1 MALLIIFGALFCL
14 LTLYRSSLLA
24 GIFALVERDLIAFRA
39 LNFLPSKRVIRAK
52 ESGTRFRSE
61 KVVDYFSTAN
71 AFFS

>member
-14 LTLYRSSLLA
+14 LTLYRGSLLA
-24 GIFALVERDLIAFRA
+24 GIIIRVEHDLMAGLA
-39 LNFLPSKRVIRAK
+39 PNFLQLKCVLEANV
-52 ESGTRFRSE
+52 SGTRFRSE